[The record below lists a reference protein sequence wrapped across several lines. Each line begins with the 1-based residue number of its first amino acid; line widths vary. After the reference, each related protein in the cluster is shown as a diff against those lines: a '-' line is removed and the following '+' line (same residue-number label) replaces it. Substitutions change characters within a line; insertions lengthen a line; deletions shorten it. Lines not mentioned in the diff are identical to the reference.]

1 MVTCTDVNSL
11 LSGCCN
17 ITESCELL
25 FLCNN
30 TPVKIDFILAGGDGP
45 DDKLQD

>member
-1 MVTCTDVNSL
+1 MGTHTDVNNL
-11 LSGCCN
+11 LFSGCCN

-30 TPVKIDFILAGGDGP
+30 TPVKIDFILAGGDGL
-45 DDKLQD
+45 DDKL